1 MLFSRTEVC
10 FSQAGV
16 RRRVQ
21 RCTGL
26 GGPCSQLHTIA
37 DITPVK
43 KGGSRQPFTNQSQML
58 NRATSLLLNM
68 ILTLS

>member
-10 FSQAGV
+10 LSWAGV
-16 RRRVQ
+16 RRKVL

-43 KGGSRQPFTNQSQML
+43 EGRSRQHFTGQSQNL
-58 NRATSLLLNM
+58 NRATSPLLSV